1 MKFGTFIL
9 QVSPSPDLDALIIDN
24 TLNEAMLAET
34 LGFDA
39 IWLTEH
45 YFAGDTVYADPVVF
59 GAAVAA
65 VTNRIT
71 IGLAVVQMAFHHPV
85 KLAAQTALLDNLSH
99 GRLIVGT
106 GRGSAYNAY
115 EYMGFGV
122 TVTEGRDRMMEAEEL
137 LLRSWTEENL
147 DFDGEYW
154 KVKFPL
160 MRPVTYQKPHPP
172 LIRACLGIDSLSE
185 MAKLGR
191 PVLMGIEKPEE
202 YRNRLNLARDIMV
215 DESLGETIIEHFMEN
230 TWVRKS
236 VYVAETRQQAEEEA
250 IEAFQ
255 LERTHISDARKKFN
269 PQDYH
274 EDLPLPP
281 ATGSDPSHYL
291 ICGSPESVAE
301 EIAEH
306 KEAGVRNMILGMT
319 PYNLPRGK
327 VEKSMELFARK
338 VAPRFR

>member
-9 QVSPSPDLDALIIDN
+9 QVSPRPELDGLIIDN
-24 TLNEAMLAET
+24 TLKEAKLAES

-45 YFAGDTVYADPVVF
+45 YFAGDTVYADPLVF

-65 VTNRIT
+65 VTRRIT

-122 TVTEGRDRMMEAEEL
+122 CVSEGREKMMEAEEL
-137 LLRSWTEENL
+137 LLRSWTDENL
-147 DFDGEYW
+147 DFDGKYW

-172 LIRACLGIDSLSE
+172 LIRACLGVESLSE

-191 PVLMGIEKPEE
+191 PVLLGIEKPKE
-202 YRNRLNLARDIMV
+202 YRKRLDLAKDIMLEEGFGDTV
-215 DESLGETIIEHFMEN
+215 IEEFLEN

-236 VYVAETRQQAEEEA
+236 VYVAETQGQAEEEA

-255 LERTHISDARKKFN
+255 LERHHISMARDKFN
-269 PQDYH
+269 PKDYH
-274 EDLPLPP
+274 ENLPVPP
-281 ATGSDPSHYL
+281 STGSDPSHYL
-291 ICGSPESVAE
+291 ICGSPELVSE
-301 EIAEH
+301 QILEH
-306 KEAGVRNMILGMT
+306 KNAGVRNMILGMT
-319 PYNLPRGK
+319 PYGLSRDK
-327 VEKSMELFARK
+327 VQKSMELFAKK
-338 VAPRFR
+338 VAPKFR

>member
-9 QVSPSPDLDALIIDN
+9 QVSPSPDLDSLIIDN
-24 TLNEAMLAET
+24 TLRQAQLAEK

-45 YFAGDTVYADPVVF
+45 YFAGDTVYADPLVF
-59 GAAVAA
+59 GAAVA
-65 VTNRIT
+65 TLTKHIT

-122 TVTEGRDRMMEAEEL
+122 TVSEGRERMMEAEEL
-137 LLRSWTEENL
+137 LLRSWTDKDL
-147 DFDGEYW
+147 DFNGKYW

-160 MRPVTYQKPHPP
+160 MRPMTYQKPHPP
-172 LIRACLGIDSLSE
+172 LIRACLGVDSLRE
-185 MAKLGR
+185 MAKIGR

-202 YRNRLNLARDIMV
+202 YRSRLTLAMKIMRE
-215 DESLGETIIEHFMEN
+215 ESLSEMVIKRFFEN

-236 VYVAETRQQAEEEA
+236 VYVAETTAQAEEEG

-255 LERTHISDARKKFN
+255 LEREHISEARYKFN
-269 PQDYH
+269 PKEYH

-291 ICGSPESVAE
+291 MCGSPQS
-301 EIAEH
+301 IAEQIGEH
-306 KEAGVRNMILGMT
+306 RDAGVRNMILGMT
-319 PYNLPRGK
+319 PYGLARGK

-338 VAPRFR
+338 VAPKFR